1 MLGGELMNSDKMK
14 ALYAE
19 CADCS
24 KCDLCKTRT
33 NLVFGRGNPDSEIM
47 LIGEGPGEQEDLS
60 GTPFVGRAGQ
70 LLDDM
75 LKMIDL
81 TDEKVYIANVVK
93 CRPPKNRDP
102 MQEEKEACRD
112 WLNRQL
118 EIVSPKIIVCLGR
131 IAATSVIR
139 EDFRITKE
147 RGRWFTVNGVQTMA
161 IYHPAALLRDP
172 TKRPDTFTDLR
183 EIRSEVKR
191 LCTKTY

>member
-1 MLGGELMNSDKMK
+1 MNSDKMK